1 MPCSITRAGSAG
13 SAAWSPW
20 VEWPGARP
28 SRHLPVHQL
37 ALPLPGLP
45 PSRPPFDAPRPVTPS
60 SATPSPAIPSP
71 VPIATCHDWSR
82 AEIQAL
88 LELPLLELLWRA
100 QAVHR
105 EANPGYRV
113 QLASLLSVKTGGCE
127 EDCAYCP
134 QSMHH
139 SSDVAGRPE
148 LDVEPVLARAR
159 AAKEAGAHR
168 FCMGWAWREIRDGA
182 PFEAMLQMVQGVR
195 ELGMEAC
202 VTAGMLT
209 DRQAERLAEA
219 GLTSYNHNLDTSPE
233 HYDRII
239 STRTYQERLETL
251 QRVRRAGISM
261 CCGGIIGMGESL
273 EDRAS
278 LLQVLANLDPHP
290 ESVPIN
296 ALVAVEG
303 TPLEEQPPV
312 DPLELV
318 RMVATARILMPQS
331 RVRLSAGREQLSREA
346 QILCLQAGA
355 DSIFYG
361 DTLLTTGNPD
371 VAADRELLA
380 AAGVQAWS

>member
-1 MPCSITRAGSAG
+1 MSS
-13 SAAWSPW
+13 SPLT
-20 VEWPGARP
+20 
-28 SRHLPVHQL
+28 LP
-37 ALPLPGLP
+37 ALEL
-45 PSRPPFDAPRPVTPS
+45 R
-60 SATPSPAIPSP
+60 
-71 VPIATCHDWSR
+71 HDWIT
-82 AEIQAL
+82 AEIQSL
-88 LELPLLELLWRA
+88 LELPLMDLLWRA

-105 EANPGYRV
+105 QANPGYRV

-134 QSMHH
+134 QSMHN
-139 SSDVAGRPE
+139 SSDVTGRPE
-148 LDVEPVLARAR
+148 LEVEPVLARAR

-168 FCMGWAWREIRDGA
+168 FCMGWAWRDIRDGA
-182 PFEAMLQMVQGVR
+182 PFEAMLSMVRGVR

-209 DRQAERLAEA
+209 DSQAERLAEA

-239 STRTYQERLETL
+239 TTRTFQERLETL

-273 EDRAS
+273 TDRAS
-278 LLQVLANLDPHP
+278 LLQVLAAMNPHP

-303 TPLEEQPPV
+303 TPLEEQPAV

-318 RMVATARILMPQS
+318 RMVAVARILMPHS
-331 RVRLSAGREQLSREA
+331 RVRLSAGRETMNQEA
-346 QILCLQAGA
+346 QVLCLLAGA

-371 VAADRELLA
+371 VAADQELLA
-380 AAGVQAWS
+380 AAGVTPWQEAVPA

>member
-1 MPCSITRAGSAG
+1 MR
-13 SAAWSPW
+13 
-20 VEWPGARP
+20 
-28 SRHLPVHQL
+28 
-37 ALPLPGLP
+37 
-45 PSRPPFDAPRPVTPS
+45 
-60 SATPSPAIPSP
+60 
-71 VPIATCHDWSR
+71 HDWST

-88 LELPLLELLWRA
+88 LELPLMDLLWRA

-134 QSMHH
+134 QSMHN
-139 SSDVAGRPE
+139 SSDVTGRPE
-148 LDVEPVLARAR
+148 LEVEPVLARAR

-168 FCMGWAWREIRDGA
+168 FCMGWAWRDIRDGA
-182 PFEAMLQMVQGVR
+182 PFEAMLAMVRGVR

-202 VTAGMLT
+202 CTLGLLNET
-209 DRQAERLAEA
+209 QAKRLEEA
-219 GLTSYNHNLDTSPE
+219 GLHAYNHNLDTSPE

-239 STRTYQERLETL
+239 TTRTYQERLETL

-273 EDRAS
+273 TDRAS
-278 LLQVLANLDPHP
+278 LLQVLASMDPHP

-303 TPLEEQPPV
+303 TPLEDQPSV

-318 RMVATARILMPQS
+318 RMIAVARILMPHS
-331 RVRLSAGREQLSREA
+331 RVRLSAGRETMSREG
-346 QILCLQAGA
+346 QVLCLLAGA

-371 VAADRELLA
+371 VQADQELLA
-380 AAGVQAWS
+380 LAGVNPWRDQVPA

>member
-1 MPCSITRAGSAG
+1 MTDS
-13 SAAWSPW
+13 
-20 VEWPGARP
+20 V
-28 SRHLPVHQL
+28 
-37 ALPLPGLP
+37 AL
-45 PSRPPFDAPRPVTPS
+45 R
-60 SATPSPAIPSP
+60 
-71 VPIATCHDWSR
+71 HDWSVE
-82 AEIQAL
+82 EIQEILDA
-88 LELPLLELLWRA
+88 PLMELLWRA

-139 SSDVAGRPE
+139 SSDVTGQPE

-159 AAKEAGAHR
+159 AAKDAGADR

-182 PFEAMLQMVQGVR
+182 PFEAMLSMVRGVR
-195 ELGMEAC
+195 ELGLEAC

-209 DRQAERLAEA
+209 DEQARRLADA

-239 STRTYQERLETL
+239 TTRSYQERLETL
-251 QRVRRAGISM
+251 QRVRNAGVTL
-261 CCGGIIGMGESL
+261 CCGGIIGMGETNR
-273 EDRAS
+273 DRAS
-278 LLQVLANLDPHP
+278 MLQVLATMHPHP

-303 TPLEEQPPV
+303 TPLEAQTPV

-318 RMVATARILMPQS
+318 RMVATARILMPCS
-331 RVRLSAGREQLSREA
+331 RVRLSAGRETLSQEA

-361 DTLLTTGNPD
+361 ETLLTTGNPE
-371 VAADRELLA
+371 VEADRALLA
-380 AAGVQAWS
+380 AAGVQASWQDCPAA

>member
-1 MPCSITRAGSAG
+1 LTISQPRPADPIQ
-13 SAAWSPW
+13 AA
-20 VEWPGARP
+20 
-28 SRHLPVHQL
+28 SRH
-37 ALPLPGLP
+37 
-45 PSRPPFDAPRPVTPS
+45 
-60 SATPSPAIPSP
+60 
-71 VPIATCHDWSR
+71 DWTLD
-82 AEIQAL
+82 EILVL
-88 LELPLLELLWRA
+88 LELPLVDLLWQA

-105 EANPGYRV
+105 TANPGYRV

-139 SSDVAGRPE
+139 SSDVSGRPE
-148 LDVEPVLARAR
+148 LAVEPVLERAR
-159 AAKEAGAHR
+159 AAKAAGAHR

-182 PFEAMLQMVQGVR
+182 PFEAMLAMVQGVR
-195 ELGMEAC
+195 QLGLEAC

-209 DRQAERLAEA
+209 DSQAQRLAEA

-251 QRVRRAGISM
+251 QRVRQAGISM

-273 EDRAS
+273 QDRAS
-278 LLQVLANLDPHP
+278 LLQVLAGLNPHP

-303 TPLEEQPPV
+303 TPLEAQEPV

-318 RMVATARILMPQS
+318 RMVATARILMPTS

-346 QILCLQAGA
+346 QILCLLAGA

-361 DTLLTTGNPD
+361 DTLLTTGNP
-371 VAADRELLA
+371 AAEADRELLA
-380 AAGVQAWS
+380 AAGVTPWQG

>member
-1 MPCSITRAGSAG
+1 LT
-13 SAAWSPW
+13 
-20 VEWPGARP
+20 
-28 SRHLPVHQL
+28 LP
-37 ALPLPGLP
+37 ALEL
-45 PSRPPFDAPRPVTPS
+45 R
-60 SATPSPAIPSP
+60 
-71 VPIATCHDWSR
+71 HDWST
-82 AEIQAL
+82 AEIQSL
-88 LELPLLELLWRA
+88 LELPLMDLLWRA

-105 EANPGYRV
+105 QANPGYRV

-134 QSMHH
+134 QSMHN
-139 SSDVAGRPE
+139 SSDVTGRPE
-148 LDVEPVLARAR
+148 LEVEPVLARAR

-168 FCMGWAWREIRDGA
+168 FCMGWAWRDIRDGA
-182 PFEAMLQMVQGVR
+182 PFEAMLSMVRGVR

-209 DRQAERLAEA
+209 DSQAERLAEA

-239 STRTYQERLETL
+239 TTRTFQERLETL

-273 EDRAS
+273 TDRAS
-278 LLQVLANLDPHP
+278 LLQVLAAMNPHP

-303 TPLEEQPPV
+303 TPLEEQPAV

-318 RMVATARILMPQS
+318 RMVAVARILMPHS
-331 RVRLSAGREQLSREA
+331 RVRLSAGRETMNQEA
-346 QILCLQAGA
+346 QVLCLLAGA

-361 DTLLTTGNPD
+361 ETLLTTGNPD
-371 VAADRELLA
+371 VAADQELLA
-380 AAGVQAWS
+380 AAGVTPWQEAVPA